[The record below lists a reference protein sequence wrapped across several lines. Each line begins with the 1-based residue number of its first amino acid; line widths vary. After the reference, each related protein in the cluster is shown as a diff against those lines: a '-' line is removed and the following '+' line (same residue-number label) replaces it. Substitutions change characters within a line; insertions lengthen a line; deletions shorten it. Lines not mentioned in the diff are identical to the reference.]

1 MPPMF
6 VCISNEVMFSNDV
19 PPNIRAAHLASMAAN
34 CFAAPRP
41 SPARGGHFVL
51 ASPLWTLTNGSSG
64 GLCWTFYVEVVRCVV
79 GLTSADGAVVGLSQ
93 RSLAQLVRLG
103 RRPWLLHTS
112 WNVQGTPICNA
123 GAHARP
129 LYCVRDRLSCADSVQ
144 THTTAWFNT
153 SSFSGSRS
161 TTARAQ
167 RAMRTSSRSRACG
180 ACDAQARR
188 RSGAKPSSSLAC

>member
-1 MPPMF
+1 MTYHQ
-6 VCISNEVMFSNDV
+6 ISAPHISRQCAV
-19 PPNIRAAHLASMAAN
+19 N
-34 CFAAPRP
+34 CFAAPRAW
-41 SPARGGHFVL
+41 PAAQRPWRAVDVGVYASDFDQWLERWAVL
-51 ASPLWTLTNGSSG
+51 DALRRSG
-64 GLCWTFYVEVVRCVV
+64 ALRRRAHRRRRCC
-79 GLTSADGAVVGLSQ
+79 GRLSQ

-112 WNVQGTPICNA
+112 WSVHGTPICNA